1 MRLKLTKQW
10 WQMGW
15 LVVLSLY
22 SSGMTYAAD
31 VPPDYFYAYQNNTI
45 TVEGTVTGSD
55 GMPVA
60 GATITIKGQNEGTV
74 TDADGRFYNQSRR
87 RCHTCHFLRR
97 ICKCRG
103 KKRRVS

>member
-31 VPPDYFYAYQNNTI
+31 VPPDYFTH
-45 TVEGTVTGSD
+45 
-55 GMPVA
+55 
-60 GATITIKGQNEGTV
+60 IKTTPLQ
-74 TDADGRFYNQSRR
+74 
-87 RCHTCHFLRR
+87 LRR
-97 ICKCRG
+97 SDRI
-103 KKRRVS
+103 